1 MQQNV
6 RKVSNMQRISSLLA
20 PAVIALATI
29 TQTSAQEVTTEIE
42 VVGEVNTRLTLS
54 VEALRSMGVQSARN
68 LPAAASNAL
77 AEPYREYSG
86 VLLTQLLDK
95 AGLRSVRKDDW
106 RRLYFVAT
114 ASDGYKAVFSWGE
127 LFNSRIG
134 RGLLVVYE
142 RAGKPIDDSE
152 GRIALLS
159 TEDDRMGPRH
169 VRWLKRIEV
178 RRIAD

>member
-1 MQQNV
+1 M
-6 RKVSNMQRISSLLA
+6 RRISSLFA
-20 PAVIALATI
+20 FAVFTL
-29 TQTSAQEVTTEIE
+29 SAMNQAAAQGVTTEVE
-42 VVGEVNTRLTLS
+42 VTGEVNTRLTFT
-54 VEALRSMGVQSARN
+54 VDALRAIDHRSARN
-68 LPAAASNAL
+68 LPAAVSNAL

-86 VLLTQLLDK
+86 VLMTRLLDK
-95 AGLRSVRKDDW
+95 AGLRSERKDDW
-106 RRLYFVAT
+106 RRLYVVAT

-142 RAGKPIDDSE
+142 RAGRPIDDSE
-152 GRIALLS
+152 GRISLLS

-169 VRWLKRIEV
+169 VRWLKRIDV

>member
-1 MQQNV
+1 MRV
-6 RKVSNMQRISSLLA
+6 KAGARILCQVA
-20 PAVIALATI
+20 FAVICFTAAHA
-29 TQTSAQEVTTEIE
+29 SAQGVTTELE
-42 VVGEVNTRLTLS
+42 VVGEVNASLRLT
-54 VEALRSMGVQSARN
+54 VDGLRAVAAHSARN

-86 VLLTQLLDK
+86 VLLTELLDK
-95 AGLRSVRKDDW
+95 AGLHSERKDDS
-106 RRLYFVAT
+106 RRLYVVAT

-134 RGLLVVYE
+134 RGLLVVFE
-142 RAGKPIDDSE
+142 RNGKPIDDSE

>member
-1 MQQNV
+1 MLRRMV
-6 RKVSNMQRISSLLA
+6 F
-20 PAVIALATI
+20 AVLCAAA
-29 TQTSAQEVTTEIE
+29 AQAAAQGVTTELE
-42 VVGEVNTRLTLS
+42 VVGEVNASLTLT
-54 VEALRSMGVQSARN
+54 VEGLRAIAVHSARN

-86 VLLTQLLDK
+86 VLLTQVLDK
-95 AGLRSVRKDDW
+95 AGLRSERKDDW
-106 RRLYFVAT
+106 RRLYVVAT

-134 RGLLVVYE
+134 RGLLVAFE

-152 GRIALLS
+152 GRIALIS
-159 TEDDRMGPRH
+159 TEDDRIGPRH
-169 VRWLKRIEV
+169 VKWLKRIDV

>member
-1 MQQNV
+1 MQTKAGARV
-6 RKVSNMQRISSLLA
+6 LRWM
-20 PAVIALATI
+20 ALAILCTAA
-29 TQTSAQEVTTEIE
+29 AQAAAQRVTTELEIA
-42 VVGEVNTRLTLS
+42 GEVNASLTLS
-54 VEALRSMGVQSARN
+54 VDGLRAIGVHSARN

-86 VLLTQLLDK
+86 VLLTEVLDR
-95 AGLRSVRKDDW
+95 AGLRSERKDDW
-106 RRLYFVAT
+106 RRLYVVAS

-134 RGLLVVYE
+134 RGLLVVFE
-142 RAGKPIDDSE
+142 RNGKPIDDSE

-178 RRIAD
+178 RRVVD

>member
-1 MQQNV
+1 
-6 RKVSNMQRISSLLA
+6 MQRIVSLFA
-20 PAVIALATI
+20 FTVFTLATM
-29 TQTSAQEVTTEIE
+29 TSVAATGVTTEIE
-42 VVGEVNTRLTLS
+42 VAGEVNMSLTLT
-54 VEALRSMGVQSARN
+54 VADLRTMGVQSSRN
-68 LPAAASNAL
+68 LPAATSNAL

-95 AGLRSVRKDDW
+95 AGLRSVRKNDW
-106 RRLYFVAT
+106 RSLYVVVT

-134 RGLLVVYE
+134 RGAIVVYE
-142 RAGKPIDDSE
+142 RNGKPIDESE

>member
-1 MQQNV
+1 M
-6 RKVSNMQRISSLLA
+6 
-20 PAVIALATI
+20 ALALLCAA
-29 TQTSAQEVTTEIE
+29 AQAAAQVVTTELE
-42 VVGEVNTRLTLS
+42 VVGEVKAGLTLN
-54 VEALRSMGVQSARN
+54 VDGLRSIGMLSARN

-77 AEPYREYSG
+77 AEPYRQYSG
-86 VLLTQLLDK
+86 VLLTELLDK
-95 AGLRSVRKDDW
+95 AGLRSERKDDW
-106 RRLYFVAT
+106 RRLYVVAT

-134 RGLLVVYE
+134 RGLLVVFE
-142 RAGKPIDDSE
+142 RNGKPIDDSE

>member
-1 MQQNV
+1 MRQ
-6 RKVSNMQRISSLLA
+6 ISSLFA
-20 PAVIALATI
+20 FAVFTFAAMNPAA
-29 TQTSAQEVTTEIE
+29 AQEVTTEIE
-42 VVGEVNTRLTLS
+42 IAGEVNARLTLT
-54 VEALRSMGVQSARN
+54 VESLRAMEAQSARN
-68 LPAAASNAL
+68 LPAATSNAL

-95 AGLRSVRKDDW
+95 AGLRSEKKNDW
-106 RRLYFVAT
+106 RRLYVVAT
-114 ASDGYKAVFSWGE
+114 ASDGYKAVFSWSE

-134 RGLLVVYE
+134 RGAIVVFE
-142 RAGKPIDDSE
+142 RNGKPIDDSE
-152 GRIALLS
+152 GRIALFS

>member
-1 MQQNV
+1 MNQ
-6 RKVSNMQRISSLLA
+6 A
-20 PAVIALATI
+20 A
-29 TQTSAQEVTTEIE
+29 AQGVTTEIE
-42 VVGEVNTRLTLS
+42 VAGEVNTNLTLT
-54 VEALRSMGVQSARN
+54 VENLRAIGAQSARN

-95 AGLRSVRKDDW
+95 AGLRSERKDDW
-106 RRLYFVAT
+106 RRLYVVAI

-134 RGLLVVYE
+134 RGLLVVFE

>member
-1 MQQNV
+1 M
-6 RKVSNMQRISSLLA
+6 RMKVTARILRRLLFA
-20 PAVIALATI
+20 AFCAAAT
-29 TQTSAQEVTTEIE
+29 QVVAQGVTTELEIA
-42 VVGEVNTRLTLS
+42 GEVNTSLTLS
-54 VEALRSMGVQSARN
+54 VDALRAIAHQSARN

-95 AGLRSVRKDDW
+95 AGLRSERKDDW
-106 RRLYFVAT
+106 RRLYVVAT

-152 GRIALLS
+152 GRISLLS